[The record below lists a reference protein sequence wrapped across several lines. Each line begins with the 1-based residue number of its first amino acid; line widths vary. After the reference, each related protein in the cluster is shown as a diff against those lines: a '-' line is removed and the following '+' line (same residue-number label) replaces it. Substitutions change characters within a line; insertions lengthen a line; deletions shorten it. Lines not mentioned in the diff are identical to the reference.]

1 MTDSSMGWMRLW
13 EDAPAEAAPVE
24 TEDVE
29 TAFLTAEAGDG
40 IVVTGAAGVGPR
52 LEVPAR
58 IGGRSVVAIGDSAF
72 RGNGGLRAVLLPEGL
87 LRVGQCAFQGCAG
100 LAELTLPRRMAAIG
114 ESAFQGCSALAAV
127 ALPEGLA
134 EIADRAF
141 YGCASLRQVDIP
153 GGVLRIGERAFAGC
167 TALSAVS
174 LLEGL
179 VEIAHRAFAACPAL
193 KPLDVPASATVLS
206 ASALPRGDMEAGQYY
221 LAPQAT
227 LVRAEVKR
235 YYAVPKGTRRLAGGA
250 LAGNESLLGVDFGD
264 ALEDIG
270 PFALA
275 DCACLKRADLPDTVR
290 EVGRAAFSGC
300 VRMTDARLSPSMRAI
315 APETFLGCHAL
326 ERVALFGG
334 IGDVGERAFE
344 DCRSLQA
351 LVLPEGVRSV
361 GQRAF
366 YRCAGLQR
374 LELPESLEALGVGA
388 LSGCS
393 SLRVLVLRGALTEA
407 VRPALEDA
415 RRAVIVAPDLP
426 PEAFAGLWRKR
437 VCLGYALAV
446 SEGIPFAPYAARAC
460 REWMRA
466 HGSAFVAEALRDV
479 GLMHLLAEGDCLSL
493 DDVQT
498 LLERVDGPDRDE
510 YYVTLLEYRNRR
522 FGGETDGPMTLW

>member
-1 MTDSSMGWMRLW
+1 MTDSDMGWMRLW
-13 EDAPAEAAPVE
+13 EDAPAGAAPVE
-24 TEDVE
+24 AVRVK

-40 IVVTGAAGVGPR
+40 LIVTGATGVGPR
-52 LEVPAR
+52 LEVPAQ

-72 RGNGGLRAVLLPEGL
+72 RGSGDLRAVLLPEGL
-87 LRVGQCAFQGCAG
+87 LRVGKCAFQGCVN
-100 LAELTLPRRMAAIG
+100 LAELTLPRRMETIG

-127 ALPEGLA
+127 ALPEGLT
-134 EIADRAF
+134 EIADRVF
-141 YGCASLRQVDIP
+141 YGCASLRRVDVP
-153 GGVLRIGERAFAGC
+153 GGVARIGERAFAGC

-174 LLEGL
+174 LPEGL
-179 VEIAHRAFAACPAL
+179 TEIAHLAFAACPSL
-193 KPLDVPASATVLS
+193 GPLDVPASVTVLS

-221 LAPQAT
+221 LRPQAT

-235 YYAVPKGTRRLAGGA
+235 YYEVPKGARRLAGGA

-264 ALEDIG
+264 ALEAVG
-270 PFALA
+270 PFAMA
-275 DCACLKRADLPDTVR
+275 GCACLKRVDLPDAVR

-300 VRMTDARLSPSMRAI
+300 IRMTEARLSPAMRAI

-334 IGDVGERAFE
+334 IEDVGERAFE
-344 DCRSLQA
+344 DCRA
-351 LVLPEGVRSV
+351 LKALALPEGVRRV

-366 YRCAGLQR
+366 YRCVGLER
-374 LELPESLEALGVGA
+374 LELPGSLEALGVGA
-388 LSGCS
+388 LSGCN

-415 RRAVIVAPDLP
+415 RRAVIVAPNLP
-426 PEAFAGLWRKR
+426 PEAFTGLWRKR

-446 SEGIPFAPYAARAC
+446 SEGIPYAPRAARAC

-466 HGSAFVAEALRDV
+466 HGSAFVAEALRDK
-479 GLMHLLAEGDCLSL
+479 GLMHLLAECDCLSL
-493 DDVQT
+493 GDVQT
-498 LLERVDGPDRDE
+498 LLERADGPDRDE